1 MQKYAY
7 KQYFSYL
14 VGEFF
19 DASLIFTNPLDRVT
33 GLSLFYLH
41 LTFQLSHLQMC
52 KKKI

>member
-19 DASLIFTNPLDRVT
+19 DASLIFTNPLD
-33 GLSLFYLH
+33 
-41 LTFQLSHLQMC
+41 
-52 KKKI
+52 